1 MSVTLAMDV
10 TYLLLL
16 SSLGLA
22 VNTQAQDC
30 PVPVGGN
37 NMGFKDILPAIFP
50 NGTKVSFECNVGY
63 QSAGGSSSITC
74 TNGIWSPVK
83 LKCEKKSCGNA
94 GEVPNGDIDY
104 HGISFGDKLVVTC
117 NPGYHIVGKGEIYC
131 GDKGWLGRLPTCE
144 AVACSTPESL
154 TNGRFSPV
162 KESYIFPEV
171 VQYECQKDF
180 TMSGS
185 RLSSCS
191 ADGTFKPAPPT
202 CIMVKCEEFNLP
214 NSEVLGGSRPPYKHQ
229 STVILGCHFGYN
241 LEGNPTQTCELNSQ
255 WAPGLP
261 TCKPVQCDDPD
272 IKHAT
277 MEGGSMPPYTFKS
290 TVTFSCTSGYNMK
303 GVGTQ
308 TCGPNGQWTPGLPT
322 CEPVQCDDPIIKHA
336 TMEGGSMPPYTF
348 KSTVTFSCTSGYNMN
363 GVGTQTCGPNGQW
376 TPGLP
381 TCELMPTTKPP
392 STTKKTIDDPEL
404 VDPPGNNG
412 KGMAVGLG
420 LGLTALTVIVL
431 TALGFYFFGVPA
443 FIKDKKRKRPVG
455 PALLAVKM
463 AS

>member
-322 CEPVQCDDPIIKHA
+322 CE
-336 TMEGGSMPPYTF
+336 
-348 KSTVTFSCTSGYNMN
+348 
-363 GVGTQTCGPNGQW
+363 
-376 TPGLP
+376 
-381 TCELMPTTKPP
+381 LMPTTKPP

-443 FIKDKKRKRPVG
+443 FIKDKKRSRRGVPENV
-455 PALLAVKM
+455 
-463 AS
+463 ASKADEEVPLSVRCAARHT

>member
-261 TCKPVQCDDPD
+261 TCKPVQCDDP
-272 IKHAT
+272 
-277 MEGGSMPPYTFKS
+277 
-290 TVTFSCTSGYNMK
+290 
-303 GVGTQ
+303 
-308 TCGPNGQWTPGLPT
+308 
-322 CEPVQCDDPIIKHA
+322 IIKHA

-443 FIKDKKRKRPVG
+443 FIKDKKRSRRGVPENV
-455 PALLAVKM
+455 
-463 AS
+463 ASKADEEVPLSVRCAARHT